1 MPEITEL
8 ILTDHAE
15 MRRAFARLDE
25 LRAANASS
33 EELGRCWSDLAT
45 LLDVHAAAEEELV
58 YPKLLR
64 RGDNAAEETDD
75 AIRDHNDIRDAVSK
89 AGAESVG
96 TASWWAA
103 VLEARESNSDHMA
116 EEEREP
122 LPDLRLNVA
131 LEDREEIGRRWMEY
145 KHAHPTAAGLRRDL
159 DPKRYIEANESAGA
173 AGPS

>member
-1 MPEITEL
+1 
-8 ILTDHAE
+8 
-15 MRRAFARLDE
+15 MRRSIARLDE

-33 EELGRCWSDLAT
+33 EELGRCWGDLAT

-64 RGDNAAEETDD
+64 RGDNAEEETDD
-75 AIRDHNDIRDAVSK
+75 AIRDHNDIRDAVAK
-89 AGAESVG
+89 AERQPVGAE
-96 TASWWAA
+96 SWWAA
-103 VLEARESNSDHMA
+103 VLEAREANSDHMA

-131 LEDREEIGRRWMEY
+131 VSDREEIGRRWLEY
-145 KHAHPTAAGLRRDL
+145 KREHPTAAGLKRDL
-159 DPKRYIEANESAGA
+159 DPKSYIEDNEPAGA